1 MIKGLVSIVL
11 PIYNI
16 KKEYLKKCILS
27 LKDQTY
33 SKIEIIM
40 VNDGSKN
47 RIEETCEEL
56 VKIDKRI
63 KYIYQK
69 NAGVSVA
76 RNNGIKNAEGEYI
89 CFVDPDD
96 WVENTYIE
104 TLYYAIKTSK
114 ADFAISD
121 CKVCYKNHTV
131 ANRFL
136 KQKEGDLQGKEKNK
150 ILYQL
155 IGKEICEYY
164 PPEVAAGVPWA
175 KIFSRNFIEENE
187 LSFIPGMIRMQDNIF
202 CLYAIEAAKKIHY
215 IPQMTYNYRKEG
227 GSACYKYEPKIIE
240 YFEKYYDETRKFLD
254 IYNKESILYEALRM
268 KELTS
273 FNSYLTQYFFN
284 AKYNG
289 NFKDAKK
296 ELKKLLDEDRYRE
309 DIKNIEYVLLNK
321 QEKLF
326 VFLLK
331 NKCFGLLKFI
341 IKIRNKYKM

>member
-1 MIKGLVSIVL
+1 MIEGLVSIVL

-27 LKDQTY
+27 LKNQTY
-33 SKIEIIM
+33 SKIEIVM

-47 RIEETCEEL
+47 GIEKTCEEL
-56 VKIDKRI
+56 AKTDKRI

-76 RNNGIKNAEGEYI
+76 RNNGMQNAEGEYI

-104 TLYYAIKTSK
+104 TLYHAIKTSK
-114 ADFAISD
+114 ADIAISD
-121 CKVCYKNHTV
+121 CKVCYENHTV
-131 ANRFL
+131 ENRFL
-136 KQKEGDLQGKEKNK
+136 NQKEGDLQGKEKNK

-155 IGKEICEYY
+155 IGKKICEYY

-175 KIFSRNFIEENE
+175 KIFSGTFMEKNE
-187 LSFIPGMIRMQDNIF
+187 LSFIPGMVRMQDNIF

-215 IPQMTYNYRKEG
+215 TPQVIYNYRKES
-227 GSACYKYEPKIIE
+227 GSACYKYAPRIIE

-254 IYNKESILYEALRM
+254 IYHKETVLYEALRM

-296 ELKKLLDEDRYRE
+296 ELKKLLDEDRYKE
-309 DIKNIEYVLLNK
+309 DIKNIDYGLLNK

-331 NKCFGLLKFI
+331 NECFGLLKFI
-341 IKIRNKYKM
+341 IRIRNKYKM